1 MTQITDDDITL
12 LKAHQCHIMHCPESN
27 LKLASGFC
35 PISKLIDNG
44 INVAIGTDGAA
55 SNNDLNLFGEL
66 KTASLLAKGISGD
79 ANSLDAHAA
88 LRMATINGAK
98 ALGWDEEIGS
108 LEKGKY
114 ADIIAVKIDSVGQQ
128 PLYNAASQL
137 VYTNSGPQVSHSWVA
152 GKLLMEDR
160 KLHTINEQNMI
171 RITEDWRN
179 KIQSGV

>member
-1 MTQITDDDITL
+1 MRRPAEVQESINTYGVRPLQRLNDLGILLPQTQLVHMTQINDKDIAL
-12 LKAHQCHIMHCPESN
+12 LRAHQCHIMHCPESN

-35 PISKLIDNG
+35 PVSKLIDNG

-79 ANSLDAHAA
+79 ASSLDAHAA

-137 VYTNSGPQVSHSWVA
+137 VLYQLWASSIP
-152 GKLLMEDR
+152 
-160 KLHTINEQNMI
+160 
-171 RITEDWRN
+171 
-179 KIQSGV
+179 